1 MCDGQHQ
8 QHQHPLSGSGGSS
21 PSVGV
26 GATDFMGTEFYMD
39 ESLPSSLSE
48 HPADGQHQAIVSL
61 LQVLDDL
68 QLANRQLS

>member
-1 MCDGQHQ
+1 MCDSQRQ
-8 QHQHPLSGSGGSS
+8 QQQYPLSGSGGSS

-48 HPADGQHQAIVSL
+48 HSTNSQHQAIVSV
-61 LQVLDDL
+61 LQVLDDF
-68 QLANRQLS
+68 QLANR